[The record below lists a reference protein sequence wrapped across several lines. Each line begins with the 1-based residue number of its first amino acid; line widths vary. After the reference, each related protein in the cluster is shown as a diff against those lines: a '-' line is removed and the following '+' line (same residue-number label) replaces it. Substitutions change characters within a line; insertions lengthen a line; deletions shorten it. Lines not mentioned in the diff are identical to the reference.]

1 MSLPN
6 VNPSEASRL
15 IQGGAVVIDVRGAD
29 EYAREHIREAKNIPL
44 DALSA
49 DTLAFVGNQKVIFH
63 CRSGMRTS
71 ANAQRLAEAVKAEAF
86 ILAGGIDAWKK
97 DQQPV
102 VKDSSQ
108 PLEMQRQVQI
118 GAGFLALTG
127 CILGLTVSPKFH
139 YLSGF
144 VGAGLLFA
152 GITGFCGMAKI
163 LMHMPWN
170 KR

>member
-1 MSLPN
+1 MSLSN
-6 VNPSEASRL
+6 INPSDASRL
-15 IQGGAVVIDVRGAD
+15 IQNGAVVIDIRGAD
-29 EYAREHIREAKNIPL
+29 EYAREHIQGAKNIPL
-44 DALSA
+44 DAISP
-49 DTLAFVGNQKVIFH
+49 DTLALVNNQRVIFH

-71 ANAQRLAEAVKAEAF
+71 ANAQRLAEAVKTDAF

-97 DQQPV
+97 AHYPV
-102 VKDSSQ
+102 VKDASQ
-108 PLEMQRQVQI
+108 PLELQRQVQI

-127 CILGLTVSPKFH
+127 CILGLTISPKFH

-170 KR
+170 RR

>member
-1 MSLPN
+1 MSLSNINPN
-6 VNPSEASRL
+6 EASRL
-15 IQGGAVVIDVRGAD
+15 IQDGAVVIDIRGAD
-29 EYAREHIREAKNIPL
+29 EYAREHIPGAKNISL
-44 DALSA
+44 DAISP
-49 DTLAFVGNQKVIFH
+49 DTLAFAHNQKVIFH

-97 DQQPV
+97 EQHPV
-102 VKDSSQ
+102 VKDAAQ
-108 PLEMQRQVQI
+108 PLELQRQVQI

-127 CILGLTVSPKFH
+127 CVLGLTISPKFH

>member
-6 VNPSEASRL
+6 INPGEASRL
-15 IQGGAVVIDVRGAD
+15 IQEGAVVIDIRGAD
-29 EYAREHIREAKNIPL
+29 EYAREHIQVAKNIPL
-44 DALSA
+44 DELSP
-49 DTLAFVGNQKVIFH
+49 DKLAFVNHQKVIFH

-71 ANAQRLAEAVKAEAF
+71 ANAQRLAEVVKTEAF
-86 ILAGGIDAWKK
+86 ILAGGLDAWKK
-97 DQQPV
+97 AQQPV

-127 CILGLTVSPKFH
+127 CVLGLTISPKFH

-144 VGAGLLFA
+144 IGAGLLLA

-163 LMHMPWN
+163 LAYMPWN